1 MSFSNILLEILLP
14 HETQKASIR
23 SSGEFAH
30 LCTWLYT
37 DVKHLNPAF
46 YGFQLIV
53 LMLLKP
59 FCGCLQKLEVKWK
72 DSKSGTEQIMCLK

>member
-1 MSFSNILLEILLP
+1 MSFPNILMEILLAYEIP
-14 HETQKASIR
+14 KAYICWSR
-23 SSGEFAH
+23 EFTH
-30 LCTWLYT
+30 LWIQLYT

-46 YGFQLIV
+46 HGFLLIF

-59 FCGCLQKLEVKWK
+59 FCGYLQKLEMKWK

>member
-1 MSFSNILLEILLP
+1 MSFPNILLEILLA
-14 HETQKASIR
+14 HESPKACSR
-23 SSGEFAH
+23 WSGEFAH

-46 YGFQLIV
+46 YGFPLIV

-59 FCGCLQKLEVKWK
+59 LCGCLQKLEVKWK

>member
-1 MSFSNILLEILLP
+1 MSFPNILLEILLP
-14 HETQKASIR
+14 HETPKAYTC
-23 SSGEFAH
+23 SSGEFTH

-53 LMLLKP
+53 LMSLKP
-59 FCGCLQKLEVKWK
+59 LCGCLQKLEVKWK
-72 DSKSGTEQIMCLK
+72 DSKSGTEQIVCLK